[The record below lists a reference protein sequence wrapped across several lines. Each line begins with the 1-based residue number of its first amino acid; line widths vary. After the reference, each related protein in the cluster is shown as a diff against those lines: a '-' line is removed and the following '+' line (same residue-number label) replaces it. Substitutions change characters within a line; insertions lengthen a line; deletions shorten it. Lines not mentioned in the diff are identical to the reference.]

1 MQLAIVLGIEHG
13 NCLTGDMQDYH
24 KIKTVILRTMLAA
37 CSSYSKMQSPEESA
51 KNNKLI
57 EQIKEALA
65 SRHASREHSK

>member
-1 MQLAIVLGIEHG
+1 MQLDFDLVIKHD

-37 CSSYSKMQSPEESA
+37 YSSYGKILSPEESA

-57 EQIKEALA
+57 GMIKEALA
-65 SRHASREHSK
+65 SRHVRKEHSK